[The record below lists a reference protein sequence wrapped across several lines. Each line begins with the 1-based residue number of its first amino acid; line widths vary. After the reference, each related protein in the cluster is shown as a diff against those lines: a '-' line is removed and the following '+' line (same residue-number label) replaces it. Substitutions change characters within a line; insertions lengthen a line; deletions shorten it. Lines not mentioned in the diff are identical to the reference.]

1 MRFTAFCFVFPP
13 FEEENIV
20 FRFPE
25 SASRSQL
32 GQESNVL
39 GSISSQLPVLAAA
52 SDRAVLLPQSFSSI
66 QYSKHILNLGCARG
80 KSRERIIDHPQGRVR
95 MGVMEG
101 PRVSYYSSDDG
112 RV

>member
-52 SDRAVLLPQSFSSI
+52 SDRTVLLHSHFQVYSTVSTYWIWAVRVESRVRGSSI
-66 QYSKHILNLGCARG
+66 TLRDVFEWG
-80 KSRERIIDHPQGRVR
+80 
-95 MGVMEG
+95 
-101 PRVSYYSSDDG
+101 
-112 RV
+112 